1 MKDFFQS
8 PALLAASVP
17 AHEEVGLLAGLAGQ
31 AAVEGGLGTG
41 DNTILN
47 ILNTSERLAL
57 PHIYM
62 CRSGGQLWT
71 CRRIGYQPCQAEGC
85 CKVRLFILHILLND
99 LESQRA
105 CGGGRVQGGAS
116 EALLCSGDSHI
127 RCGHPGPVSNPD
139 AFKGLHLPV
148 VNLKLCRVCT
158 CPAWWR
164 KFARKVAGFDICTW
178 RSSINLQTTPLFW
191 KRTP

>member
-1 MKDFFQS
+1 MLQGTPFQIFR
-8 PALLAASVP
+8 
-17 AHEEVGLLAGLAGQ
+17 H
-31 AAVEGGLGTG
+31 
-41 DNTILN
+41 N
-47 ILNTSERLAL
+47 L
-57 PHIYM
+57 PFYFAYFM
-62 CRSGGQLWT
+62 S
-71 CRRIGYQPCQAEGC
+71 
-85 CKVRLFILHILLND
+85 

-148 VNLKLCRVCT
+148 VILKLCRVCT

-164 KFARKVAGFDICTW
+164 KFARKVPG
-178 RSSINLQTTPLFW
+178 
-191 KRTP
+191 